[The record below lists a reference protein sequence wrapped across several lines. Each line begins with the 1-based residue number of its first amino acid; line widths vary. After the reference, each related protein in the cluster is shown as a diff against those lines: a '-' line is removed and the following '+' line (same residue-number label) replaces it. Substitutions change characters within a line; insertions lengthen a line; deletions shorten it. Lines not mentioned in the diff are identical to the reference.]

1 MWPRDEGDRVG
12 SEPQPRSSPGSWVVK
27 NRIVLSQA
35 ILAAPALYASGR
47 SFSKNQ
53 CVVPEYVWNV
63 TSFPRV
69 QELLETL
76 HRSGGFKLVG
86 LGKVTEEGRLCLRQ
100 LCLIVVALSSPVEED
115 DCTQIL
121 RELLG
126 QPKRPERSEGQPND
140 TEPLSPHRRMA
151 LEASHAPDN
160 VPAGSFVVEFRE
172 QLLRLLPR

>member
-1 MWPRDEGDRVG
+1 MERD
-12 SEPQPRSSPGSWVVK
+12 
-27 NRIVLSQA
+27 VLPKGA
-35 ILAAPALYASGR
+35 
-47 SFSKNQ
+47 
-53 CVVPEYVWNV
+53 E
-63 TSFPRV
+63 
-69 QELLETL
+69 ELLETL